1 MNTELERKLRLLRV
15 SGFVQA
21 LAVRNQEAINNHLAY
36 VEFLELLVED
46 ELARRRDLLFQR
58 RLKQAQMPQLKSL
71 DDFDWSFNLKLPK
84 QLVLDLATLRFISER
99 GGALIIGAAGLG
111 KSHICVSIGVRA
123 IEAGYT
129 VLYRSAFDLA
139 EDLSEAAATGT
150 RKDLIGR
157 LTRVDLLILEDLGA
171 RTLPPTA
178 AEDLLEIFTRR
189 YETGATILTSNRP
202 IEDFGVVLGD
212 NVAAGVLL
220 DRFLHHAEIV
230 QLQGRSFRI
239 HERQQRH
246 AKTDSAPSDKVP
258 SVASRWRRGATGF
271 LELRFPG
278 SSTGS
283 LVSSRFCAGRAAAT
297 TATSCRYAA
306 LSASFGGQWI
316 GPLRW
321 LVLT

>member
-1 MNTELERKLRLLRV
+1 MNIELDRKLRQLRV

-21 LAVRNQEAINNHLAY
+21 LPVRNQEAINNHLAY

-58 RLKQAQMPQLKSL
+58 RFKQAQLPQQKSL
-71 DDFDWSFNLKLPK
+71 DDFDWSFNPKLPK
-84 QLVLDLATLRFISER
+84 QLILDLATLRFISER

-111 KSHICVSIGVRA
+111 KSHVSVSIGVRA

-150 RKDLIGR
+150 RKELIGR
-157 LTRVDLLILEDLGA
+157 LTRVDLLILEDLGG

-202 IEDFGVVLGD
+202 IEDFGAVLGD

-246 AKTDSAPSDKVP
+246 AQTDKPTSVPSSKVP
-258 SVASRWRRGATGF
+258 SVASR
-271 LELRFPG
+271 
-278 SSTGS
+278 
-283 LVSSRFCAGRAAAT
+283 
-297 TATSCRYAA
+297 
-306 LSASFGGQWI
+306 
-316 GPLRW
+316 
-321 LVLT
+321 